1 MSWTRNLIGILLEI
15 VWPWFQKHV
24 WPLIR
29 EHVIALFE
37 DFVRDIRR
45 RIEEYLARRRQREE
59 EVREN
64 AERAE
69 RRAAATGDR
78 AEAEGQR
85 RIAEVWRTVAEDM
98 RRENELLS
106 GQLDA
111 VLNEAEQLKGRLRSG
126 IELGSKGNQ
135 PALLLDGR
143 PQSLP
148 PPDEKRTITCPAC
161 DATIEV

>member
-1 MSWTRNLIGILLEI
+1 MIQPPIVVDARDEALLFRSVER
-15 VWPWFQKHV
+15 V
-24 WPLIR
+24 
-29 EHVIALFE
+29 AA
-37 DFVRDIRR
+37 
-45 RIEEYLARRRQREE
+45 YLAQ
-59 EVREN
+59 
-64 AERAE
+64 
-69 RRAAATGDR
+69 
-78 AEAEGQR
+78 AEGQR

-111 VLNEAEQLKGRLRSG
+111 VLNKAEQLKGRLRSG